1 MKTKKIQENQILK
14 QSSVY
19 SKEFNA
25 CQIDIL
31 YSLLMVLT
39 ENTETYT
46 FTKSGIAQ
54 LTGRLWNWEDLQDGT
69 KRIGSRMIVIE
80 TDEYL
85 EQMWLFGCVDFE
97 KDESHFTV
105 HLNANSIPYLMHAK
119 NKLNTIQELKQI
131 VYSKDQP
138 LGKKRPN

>member
-1 MKTKKIQENQILK
+1 
-14 QSSVY
+14 
-19 SKEFNA
+19 
-25 CQIDIL
+25 
-31 YSLLMVLT
+31 MVT
-39 ENTETYT
+39 RFGGSIKPTHQ
-46 FTKSGIAQ
+46 TKSPNI
-54 LTGRLWNWEDLQDGT
+54 
-69 KRIGSRMIVIE
+69 S
-80 TDEYL
+80 
-85 EQMWLFGCVDFE
+85 GCVEFK

>member
-80 TDEYL
+80 TDEFL
-85 EQMWLFGCVDFE
+85 KQMWLFGCVSFAQ
-97 KDESHFTV
+97 DESHFTIY
-105 HLNANSIPYLMHAK
+105 LNSDSIPYLMHAK

>member
-14 QSSVY
+14 QSRVY
-19 SKEFNA
+19 SKEFTA

-31 YSLLMVLT
+31 YSLLMQLN
-39 ENTETYT
+39 EDRRIYT
-46 FTKSGIAQ
+46 FTKSEIAQ

-138 LGKKRPN
+138 LGKKRLN